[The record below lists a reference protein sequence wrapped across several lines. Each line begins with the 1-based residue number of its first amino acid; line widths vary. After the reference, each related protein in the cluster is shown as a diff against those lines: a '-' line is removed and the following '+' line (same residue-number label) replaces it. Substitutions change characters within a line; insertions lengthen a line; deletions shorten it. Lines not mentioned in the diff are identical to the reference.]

1 MSTRR
6 EFIQQAAALTA
17 AFSLGNFGETLAS
30 PVKKEPARRI
40 IGANDIIRL
49 GVAGVNSRGRAL
61 AAGFCKMPHCE
72 VRSICDCD
80 SNALERCVQDV
91 EKITGI
97 RPDSE
102 PDYRRMLEREDIDG
116 VVIAMPDHWHA
127 TAAVMALQAGKHVY
141 LEKPT
146 SYCPSENELLLRA
159 QSKFSDLVI
168 TVGTQ
173 RRSWPKLVEG
183 IQRVRNG
190 ELGEVHYAKSWYT
203 ANRGSIGKGKV
214 VPVPANLDWDAWQ
227 GPAPRVAEFKD
238 NIVHY
243 NWHWFWHWGTGEALN
258 NGTHFVDLLRW
269 GLKLEGEYPTE
280 VSSVGERY
288 HYVGEDDWQTPDTQ
302 LVTFQYGNK
311 ATFSWEGRSCIT
323 TPVDGMRNGIAFY
336 GTKGTLMSDGSD
348 SYKILD
354 SKGNVVEEVKSDMV
368 FKSDDR
374 FNPSQKLDAFH
385 FQNWF
390 DAIRLGKPLN
400 ATLKEACLSTHC
412 MQVGNIAQ
420 RLGRSMEIDPKTGH
434 ILHDS
439 EAMKLWS
446 REYDRKYAP
455 KL

>member
-6 EFIQQAAALTA
+6 DFIQQAAALTA
-17 AFSLGNFGETLAS
+17 ALSLGNIGEALAS
-30 PVKKEPARRI
+30 PKAARAAKRS
-40 IGANDIIRL
+40 IGERDVIRL

-61 AAGFCKMPHCE
+61 AMSFCKMPLCE

-80 SNALERCVQDV
+80 SNALERCVQDI
-91 EKITGI
+91 EKITGV
-97 RPDSE
+97 RPMAES
-102 PDYRRMLEREDIDG
+102 DYRKMLEDKDIDG

-127 TAAVMALQAGKHVY
+127 TAAIMALQAGKHVY

-146 SYCPSENELLLRA
+146 SYCPAENEMLLKA
-159 QSKFSDLVI
+159 ESKYKDLVI

-183 IQRVRNG
+183 INRVRNG
-190 ELGEVHYAKSWYT
+190 EIGEVHFAKSWYT
-203 ANRGSIGKGKV
+203 ANRGPIGKGKV

-227 GPAPRVAEFKD
+227 GPAPRVPEFKD

-258 NGTHFVDLLRW
+258 NGTHFIDLLRW
-269 GLKLEGEYPTE
+269 GLKLEGEYPTS
-280 VSSVGERY
+280 VSSMGGRY

-336 GTKGTLMSDGSD
+336 GTKATMISDGSD

-354 SKGNVVEEVKSDMV
+354 TKGNVIEEVKSDMV
-368 FKSDDR
+368 FRSDDR
-374 FNPSQKLDAFH
+374 FNPSQRLDAFH

-390 DAIRLGKPLN
+390 DAIRNGARLN
-400 ATLKEACLSTHC
+400 ATLEEACLSTHC

-420 RLGRSMEIDPKTGH
+420 RLGRSMEINPKNGH
-434 ILHDS
+434 IIHDP
-439 EAMKLWS
+439 EAMKLWD

-455 KL
+455 KI

>member
-1 MSTRR
+1 MTSRR
-6 EFIQQAAALTA
+6 EFLQQTAALTA
-17 AFSLGNFGETLAS
+17 ALSMASLGSVFAS
-30 PVKKEPARRI
+30 PKQKRK
-40 IGANDIIRL
+40 IGANDVIRL
-49 GVAGVNSRGRAL
+49 GVAGVNSRGKAL
-61 AAGFCKMPHCE
+61 AMSFCKMPLCE
-72 VRSICDCD
+72 VKCICDCD
-80 SNALERCVQDV
+80 SSALEKCREEVW
-91 EKITGI
+91 KITGVY
-97 RPDSE
+97 PDAE

-127 TAAVMALQAGKHVY
+127 TAAIMALEAGKHVY

-146 SYCPSENELLLRA
+146 SYCPSENDLLLKA
-159 QSKFSDLVI
+159 EEKYSDCLI

-173 RRSWPKLVEG
+173 RRSWPKLMEA

-190 ELGEVHYAKSWYT
+190 EIGEVHYAKSWYT
-203 ANRGSIGKGKV
+203 AKRGPIGKGKV
-214 VPVPANLDWDAWQ
+214 VSVPANLDWDAWQ
-227 GPAPRVAEFKD
+227 GPAPRREFKD

-258 NGTHFVDLLRW
+258 NGTHFIDLLRW
-269 GLKLEGEYPTE
+269 GLKLEGEYPTQ
-280 VSSVGERY
+280 VTSVGGRY

-311 ATFSWEGRSCIT
+311 ATYSWEGRSCIT

-336 GTKGTLMSDGSD
+336 GTKSTLLSDGSD

-354 SKGNVVEEVKSDMV
+354 LKGKVIEEVKGDMV
-368 FKSDDR
+368 FRSDDR

-390 DAIRLGKPLN
+390 DAIRFGKPLN
-400 ATLKEACLSTHC
+400 ATLKEACLSTHA
-412 MQVGNIAQ
+412 MQIGNIAQ
-420 RLGRSMEIDPKTGH
+420 RLGRSMEINPQNGK

-446 REYDRKYAP
+446 REYDRRYAP
-455 KL
+455 KV